1 MIEDDDKFKQKENL
15 DVTYERNFIRPII
28 VIFLLLI
35 WCVSLSIIFFP
46 RVKNAVIDSGVL
58 QLIANMEDEEITPQ
72 RGIKAIYFSQD
83 GIETFSFVTDKRG
96 STYIHDTIE
105 ALIHDYAEPALKQGC
120 ISLVSS
126 DTKLIGLTVS
136 RGICYVNLSKDFL
149 KSPTYNGHDAYEQ
162 VEKTL
167 LLDENIEKVVI
178 LVEGEVLDSNY
189 FQGN

>member
-96 STYIHDTIE
+96 STYLHDTIE
-105 ALIHDYAEPALKQGC
+105 ALIHDYPEPALKQGC

-149 KSPTYNGHDAYEQ
+149 KSTTYNGHDAYEQ

-178 LVEGEVLDSNY
+178 LVEGEVLDPNY

>member
-15 DVTYERNFIRPII
+15 DVTYERNILRPII
-28 VIFLLLI
+28 VIFALI
-35 WCVSLSIIFFP
+35 IWTLALSLIFYP
-46 RVKNAVIDSGVL
+46 KVKSAVLDSGVL
-58 QLIANMEDEEITPQ
+58 QLISNMKDEEIVPQ

-83 GIETFSFVTDKRG
+83 GLKTFSYVTDKRG
-96 STYIHDTIE
+96 STYLHDTIE
-105 ALIHDYAEPALKQGC
+105 ALIHDYPEEALKEGC

-136 RGICYVNLSKDFL
+136 RGICYVDLSKDFL
-149 KSPTYNGHDAYEQ
+149 KSSTYNNYNAYEQ

-178 LVEGEVLDSNY
+178 LVEGEILNPNY
-189 FQGN
+189 FS